1 VKRERLWLLLI
12 VATSYIQAAFIDI
25 YKPVGDEK
33 QCKRT
38 IFSIL
43 DRAYHHYP
51 SITASEKLL
60 LSAKAQIESAK
71 WNYFPTPSIDF
82 SQGSAGRRGET
93 YRIDQPLWTGG
104 KLDALS
110 ELAYARGD
118 EAKYTLGESSYD
130 LATKVLSVLEAF
142 IQADG
147 EVKAFKK
154 GKKDLEDLAGMLNRR
169 VKAGVSSESDE
180 ELIRSRIYQIEGDLM
195 TAERHYEMAKSQLE
209 LLTGQKF
216 RCGVSFKHDPHLKE
230 KPSFERLE
238 TKMLRTHPTLKKAAA
253 QVAIAKAERKN
264 ADAVVMP
271 NISLRAEHQR
281 GSLYTNDPVNN
292 ETIAYVAVSFNP
304 GAGLSA
310 MSDME
315 SAKYKMMQAL
325 DEQRTREQELKD
337 ILVRDY
343 ADYSAALQRVESVQH
358 MIISSEKVLESY
370 KRLFLAGKRQWLDL
384 VNSSREVTMNYVTL
398 ASLRATLI
406 ISAYKLSLEAGEL
419 HFENKGR

>member
-1 VKRERLWLLLI
+1 
-12 VATSYIQAAFIDI
+12 
-25 YKPVGDEK
+25 
-33 QCKRT
+33 
-38 IFSIL
+38 
-43 DRAYHHYP
+43 
-51 SITASEKLL
+51 
-60 LSAKAQIESAK
+60 
-71 WNYFPTPSIDF
+71 
-82 SQGSAGRRGET
+82 
-93 YRIDQPLWTGG
+93 
-104 KLDALS
+104 
-110 ELAYARGD
+110 
-118 EAKYTLGESSYD
+118 
-130 LATKVLSVLEAF
+130 
-142 IQADG
+142 
-147 EVKAFKK
+147 
-154 GKKDLEDLAGMLNRR
+154 
-169 VKAGVSSESDE
+169 
-180 ELIRSRIYQIEGDLM
+180 
-195 TAERHYEMAKSQLE
+195 
-209 LLTGQKF
+209 
-216 RCGVSFKHDPHLKE
+216 
-230 KPSFERLE
+230 
-238 TKMLRTHPTLKKAAA
+238 
-253 QVAIAKAERKN
+253 
-264 ADAVVMP
+264 MP